1 MRIWRWRL
9 RAAVPVV
16 AAVMIAASCGNDG
29 VDNEVV
35 QNETTS
41 STTTTA
47 AESRAATSTVAED
60 STTTT
65 VEDAARMEVT
75 VRDGA
80 VVGGAERQRVTLGQ
94 PLVIVVDA
102 DVADEVHVHG
112 YDHTAPVAPGAPAE
126 LRFIPDV
133 PGVFEV
139 ELEEQGLVLLR
150 LQVA

>member
-1 MRIWRWRL
+1 MRIWRWRF
-9 RAAVPVV
+9 RAAASVV
-16 AAVMIAASCGNDG
+16 AAVMVAAGCGNDRR
-29 VDNEVV
+29 DNDVV

-41 STTTTA
+41 STTTA
-47 AESRAATSTVAED
+47 AESGAATNTMAED

-80 VVGGAERQRVTLGQ
+80 VVDGAERQRVTLGQ

-102 DVADEVHVHG
+102 DVADEIHVHG
-112 YDHTAPVAPGAPAE
+112 YDHSAPVAPGAPAE
-126 LRFIPDV
+126 LRFIADV

-150 LQVA
+150 LEVA